1 MKIKKNKNEQEF
13 FRQLLNSVPDKV
25 KRSVRISMDIAT
37 QINYILKAKGIT
49 QRKFAD
55 LMGKRESEISKWL
68 SGNHNFT
75 TKTLGN
81 IEAVLGEDII
91 NVPLF
96 SKSEVKFIP
105 VQAFSKSIQTK
116 NIDNIDISNS
126 QNISNYNKVLD
137 LIINCKTE
145 ECYGTEK
152 FN

>member
-1 MKIKKNKNEQEF
+1 MKIKKNKNEQAF
-13 FRQLLNSVPDKV
+13 FKQLLKSVPNRV

-81 IEAVLGEDII
+81 IEAVLDEDII

-96 SKSEVKFIP
+96 SKSELKFVP
-105 VQAFSKSIQTK
+105 VQTFTKSIQSK
-116 NIDNIDISNS
+116 NSEDVIIFPLKEEKEYSGS
-126 QNISNYNKVLD
+126 LK
-137 LIINCKTE
+137 LIISCDAA
-145 ECYGTEK
+145 
-152 FN
+152 